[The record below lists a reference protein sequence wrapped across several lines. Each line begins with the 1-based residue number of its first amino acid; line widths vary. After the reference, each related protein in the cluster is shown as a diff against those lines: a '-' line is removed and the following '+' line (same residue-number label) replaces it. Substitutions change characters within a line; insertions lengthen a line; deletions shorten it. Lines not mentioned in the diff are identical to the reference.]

1 MKHTLR
7 EDKVAGRKYRENR
20 ELLFVVAT
28 YKQKITGIKCR
39 KNWKSK
45 TSWEFK
51 LWTPGRK
58 EKISL

>member
-20 ELLFVVAT
+20 ELIFVVAT
-28 YKQKITGIKCR
+28 FKQKITGIKCR

-45 TSWEFK
+45 TS
-51 LWTPGRK
+51 
-58 EKISL
+58 